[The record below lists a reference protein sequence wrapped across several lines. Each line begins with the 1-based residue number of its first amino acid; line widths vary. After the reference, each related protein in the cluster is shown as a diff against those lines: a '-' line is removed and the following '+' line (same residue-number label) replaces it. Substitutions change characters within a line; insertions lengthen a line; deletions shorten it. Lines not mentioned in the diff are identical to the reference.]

1 MNTSAKPTGLARVI
15 QLLVWVLGLLYAA
28 SRLIPCHPVSDY
40 ASYLPLDDAWAQ
52 AMHVAYAQHMQ
63 FGRDIVFT
71 YGPWG
76 FLARGYYPPTYL
88 ISVVAWVALASVFLC
103 AGWRL
108 ARYFTSNQ
116 VIVWLWLMGFT
127 ALASLPAGDDISN
140 RLTAWGVLLLFLH
153 FFVEERAFSPLQAAL
168 VFTLGWLG
176 LVKFAGLIEGG
187 FLVAVVAA
195 DNIVR
200 HRRFPWI
207 IPVWLAGIVFFWL
220 LAAQHPGLLWPFLKN
235 SWEVVNGY
243 TDAMS
248 YGDLFVPLP
257 LIYVLLGAGF
267 CFLGGMLIRAPR
279 WRVAVFFVPGMAGI
293 LFLSFKQGYV
303 RSDDYHEIY
312 AIISLLLIG
321 LACLAVAATRKNRLL
336 PGAVGLFCASISLSW
351 NISVGPKDG
360 LLSEWVRTFSPYN
373 LLSPIVSLTTHDLRN
388 DYEKSLGQMREGIP
402 LPPVRGGADVYSYF
416 QNILF
421 ANGLEYQPRPVIQSY
436 SAYTPG
442 LAKMNADWL
451 RSDRAAT
458 NVFFATRTIDGRYP
472 SLDDGLSWPELL
484 TRYDLKG
491 LSDPAGTYLW
501 LARSPTPRKYELH
514 LLQETNVPLGTS
526 FLPPMT
532 NGLVWAE
539 IEVKKT
545 LPGDM
550 FSFFYKPTTLMVK
563 VKLADQSE
571 HDCRLVP
578 GMASAGFLLSPYIDG
593 NKSFAALAQGN
604 GTMLAPQAVVT
615 VMIYDQAKPGT
626 SLCYQ
631 SPAKIRFYRLEFP
644 AQKINFQAS
653 GISGEE
659 GKAN

>member
-1 MNTSAKPTGLARVI
+1 MNTSAKPTSLARVI

-40 ASYLPLDDAWAQ
+40 ASYLPVDNAWAQ

-235 SWEVVNGY
+235 SWELANGY

-248 YGDLFVPLP
+248 YGDLFVPQP

-267 CFLGGMLIRAPR
+267 CFLGGMLIRTPR

-360 LLSEWVRTFSPYN
+360 LLSEWVRTFRPYN

-388 DYEKSLGQMREGIP
+388 DYEKSLGQMREGNP
-402 LPPVRGGADVYSYF
+402 LPSVRGGADWYSLF
-416 QNILF
+416 PDILF
-421 ANGLEYQPRPVIQSY
+421 ANGLEYRPRPVIQSY
-436 SAYTPG
+436 SAYTPA

-458 NVFFATRTIDGRYP
+458 NLFFVIQPMDFRFP
-472 SLDDGLSWPELL
+472 PLEDGLSWPELL
-484 TRYDLKG
+484 TRYDIKG
-491 LSDPAGTYLW
+491 ISDEYLYLS
-501 LARSPTPRKYELH
+501 RSPAPRKYELQ
-514 LLQETNVPLGTS
+514 LLQETNVTLGTTFS
-526 FLPPMT
+526 LPVT
-532 NGLVWAE
+532 NGPVWAE
-539 IEVKKT
+539 IEVSKT
-545 LPGDM
+545 LPGDV
-550 FSFFYKPTTLMVK
+550 FSLFYKPTTLLAEM
-563 VKLADQSE
+563 KLADQSE
-571 HDCRLVP
+571 KYYRLIP
-578 GMASAGFLLSPYIDG
+578 GMAKAGFLLSPNVIN
-593 NKSFAALAQGN
+593 NKSFLALAQGN
-604 GTMLAPQAVVT
+604 KTVLAPEVVVSMT
-615 VMIYDQAKPGT
+615 IVESDESVPAF
-626 SLCYQ
+626 CYQ
-631 SPAKIRFYRLEFP
+631 RQAKIRFYRLEFP
-644 AQKINFQAS
+644 AQDSKVQVP
-653 GISGEE
+653 
-659 GKAN
+659 